1 MHRVE
6 ETPKKLKLDQELLSY
21 QLAIRAKGGV
31 RNTKLGARNTRCE
44 RIRKVQIHRSVKK
57 KDWLSKAM
65 AINKY
70 KTRMSVIWVELTF
83 LMIAKYE
90 DILYNRKLISS

>member
-57 KDWLSKAM
+57 KKIGCQKLWQS
-65 AINKY
+65 INI
-70 KTRMSVIWVELTF
+70 RQECQ
-83 LMIAKYE
+83 
-90 DILYNRKLISS
+90 

>member
-1 MHRVE
+1 ME
-6 ETPKKLKLDQELLSY
+6 SETQSWEPETQDVKELEKY
-21 QLAIRAKGGV
+21 KFIGV
-31 RNTKLGARNTRCE
+31 L
-44 RIRKVQIHRSVKK
+44 KK
-57 KDWLSKAM
+57 KDWLSKAV

-90 DILYNRKLISS
+90 YILYNRKLISSLKYKEVGWDGSREITIISPWCD

>member
-6 ETPKKLKLDQELLSY
+6 ETPKKLKLDQGLLIY

-44 RIRKVQIHRSVKK
+44 RIRKAQIHRSVKK

-70 KTRMSVIWVELTF
+70 KTRMSVI
-83 LMIAKYE
+83 
-90 DILYNRKLISS
+90 